1 LKVFKKNSTK
11 EQMSSRKRIL
21 AAPHTQPLDRIP
33 FGSLTTTMP
42 MIQATIEVLKAADL
56 RDQAKVIISGA
67 PLMETYAQ

>member
-1 LKVFKKNSTK
+1 
-11 EQMSSRKRIL
+11 
-21 AAPHTQPLDRIP
+21 
-33 FGSLTTTMP
+33 MP